1 MVIVVLETAV
11 IWKQCVRFTAAVF
24 KVVLARWN

>member
-11 IWKQCVRFTAAVF
+11 IWKQCVRFTAVF
-24 KVVLARWN
+24 KVVLVRWN